1 MNVRTALPSL
11 AEELRTTDRTL
22 RRAVEQ
28 GLIRASRPSPRRL
41 ELPPAERVYLRANWQ
56 TLARL
61 RSALRTEPGVAL
73 AVLFGSRARGDH
85 RPNSD
90 VDVLVALK
98 DSSKRRRLVERVE
111 SALGVPVQLVVL
123 EDAQRAPLLMDE
135 VVREGRVLV
144 DRVGAWPTITR
155 RREEIRRAATR
166 ERRRIDDE
174 FETIFGPSRTEVA

>member
-1 MNVRTALPSL
+1 V
-11 AEELRTTDRTL
+11 
-22 RRAVEQ
+22 
-28 GLIRASRPSPRRL
+28 G
-41 ELPPAERVYLRANWQ
+41 
-56 TLARL
+56 
-61 RSALRTEPGVAL
+61 L

-98 DSSKRRRLVERVE
+98 DSSKRRRLVERLE
-111 SALGVPVQLVVL
+111 SALGMPVQLVVL

-155 RREEIRRAATR
+155 RREEIRRAAAR

-174 FETIFGPSRTEVA
+174 FETIFGPSRTEAA